1 MLKKLLKKFKIDV
14 KYLSAI
20 AGLLLYLKNNPT
32 AMNLAL
38 RGLGVSE
45 NLSEAKLKVGDNE
58 FSFEGNKII
67 DSKGNKTMVF
77 KKNVVL
83 SKDTMGWDLVSIL
96 YTIGK
101 KKGIIKWNNY

>member
-14 KYLSAI
+14 KYMSAVG
-20 AGLLLYLKNNPT
+20 GLLLYLKNNPM

-38 RGLGVSE
+38 KGLGI
-45 NLSEAKLKVGDNE
+45 NEAKLKVGNNE

-77 KKNVVL
+77 KREVVL
-83 SKDTMGWDLVSIL
+83 GKDTMDWDLVSIL

-101 KKGIIKWNNY
+101 KKGIIK